1 MDNLI
6 NSFEG
11 LNTTSADT
19 NTHSGTTSRYRAK
32 RQQHQQHA
40 RTKSSPGS
48 IKRNQSIRRHSRTL
62 STHYDSSNPYQD
74 ASTSFAQLSMGRRT
88 EGTSSSKPRPKS
100 YVEPSR
106 TQTQA
111 PRYAAPADNQYPSHS
126 RSHSQTGH
134 GPRATFRPHHHRS
147 KSHTSPASRFEL
159 RPQSHHE
166 TYTYLPDVPPP
177 QFDEPSFSWMEE
189 AENQLNDL
197 QSKYK
202 PEPMAASTSL
212 SWQIPD
218 DSHFLTSVAVHESS
232 PLIAVGSGGKE
243 NNLFVYETTQDKGLI
258 HHQTISL
265 PAIHGLKWLSP
276 SQQVADL
283 GNILATSHSNGLAHL
298 VLLPDCY
305 SSDPA
310 EILKRFNHKH
320 HVSMKDTLSTRIK
333 HIELTTPAW
342 RSSVSSSLATL
353 YSQHLFLWD
362 PSRGDTPVLTRKVKR
377 AEAFSLSPFQDGQVA
392 AACGKYTSLLDLRA
406 KSGSVNLLAGN
417 TNLAAYS
424 PMNSNL
430 LATAHSDTS
439 GLQDNCV
446 RIWDSRHTAGPLHK
460 LEGHTDQIRSLEW
473 SKFNPCELHTSSN
486 DGSLRLWNIGRQQQQ
501 DAKPKPSLEVF
512 SGDLSAQWDEQKAS
526 AQWLP
531 RSARQMQQR
540 GLAFNVAPLN
550 IQKKDKQK
558 PALYSSSVIAKT
570 PHAAVASASFMP
582 TGSLQPSVVT
592 VDSYG
597 ALGIHSLPSAT
608 PYSAEPEAPARTL
621 TARMSVQSFASTD
634 MSSDFTEAEM
644 SSASDTSPM
653 ASPSMSG
660 SATFQQQQP
669 LSSSNDSPVKACIPA
684 TYETSVSSSYI
695 PPLQIKK
702 RVPSGP
708 RPETSSHIRRP
719 SRESRNM
726 LPELD
731 LDFDFGLA

>member
-1 MDNLI
+1 MNNLV
-6 NSFEG
+6 NSLDSLSIE
-11 LNTTSADT
+11 DT
-19 NTHSGTTSRYRAK
+19 QIHSRYRAK
-32 RQQHQQHA
+32 RHHV

-48 IKRNQSIRRHSRTL
+48 IKRNQSIRRHSRAL
-62 STHYDSSNPYQD
+62 SSHYDHSNPYQD
-74 ASTSFAQLSMGRRT
+74 AASSYAQLSMNRRST
-88 EGTSSSKPRPKS
+88 NKEAKPRPKS
-100 YVEPSR
+100 YVEPRVAS
-106 TQTQA
+106 TQ
-111 PRYAAPADNQYPSHS
+111 RNQSHS
-126 RSHSQTGH
+126 RSLSQTGNQP
-134 GPRATFRPHHHRS
+134 GPSYSHHRS
-147 KSHTSPASRFEL
+147 KSHTSPPKRFEL
-159 RPQSHHE
+159 RPQSAHE
-166 TYTYLPDVPPP
+166 TYIYQPDAPSPL
-177 QFDEPSFSWMEE
+177 FDEPSFSWMQE
-189 AENQLNDL
+189 AEHQLQDL
-197 QSKYK
+197 QSKYS
-202 PEPMAASTSL
+202 PEPMTAKTSL
-212 SWQIPD
+212 AWQIPD
-218 DSHFLTSVAVHESS
+218 ESHYLTSVAVHESS

-333 HIELTTPAW
+333 HLELTTPAW

-377 AEAFSLSPFQDGQVA
+377 AEAFSLSPFQDGHAA

-417 TNLAAYS
+417 TTLAAFS
-424 PMNSNL
+424 PMNANL
-430 LATAHSDTS
+430 LATGHSDSS

-446 RIWDSRHTAGPLHK
+446 RIWDCRHTSGPVHK

-486 DGSLRLWNIGRQQQQ
+486 DGSLRLWNIGRQQEM
-501 DAKPKPSLEVF
+501 KKPSLEVF
-512 SGDLSAQWDEQKAS
+512 SGDLSAQWDEQKAN

-531 RSARQMQQR
+531 KSARMMQQR
-540 GLAFNVAPLN
+540 GLAFKVAPLN
-550 IQKKDKQK
+550 IQKKDKKEKK
-558 PALYSSSVIAKT
+558 PASYSSSVIAKT

-582 TGSLQPSVVT
+582 TGSMHPSVVT

-597 ALGIHSLPSAT
+597 SLGIHSLPSAT
-608 PYSAEPEAPARTL
+608 PYSVEPEIGRTL

-634 MSSDFTEAEM
+634 MSSDFTEADM

-653 ASPSMSG
+653 TSPSLAEVS
-660 SATFQQQQP
+660 TFGTYE
-669 LSSSNDSPVKACIPA
+669 SPIKASIPEA
-684 TYETSVSSSYI
+684 HPSTYETSVSSSYI

-708 RPETSSHIRRP
+708 RHMRVP
-719 SRESRNM
+719 SYNRNM
-726 LPELD
+726 LPEID
-731 LDFDFGLA
+731 LDFDFGLTA

>member
-1 MDNLI
+1 METL
-6 NSFEG
+6 
-11 LNTTSADT
+11 
-19 NTHSGTTSRYRAK
+19 THSLGDLSLSTSRYRAK
-32 RQQHQQHA
+32 RHH
-40 RTKSSPGS
+40 RTKSASS

-62 STHYDSSNPYQD
+62 STYDSSNPYTD
-74 ASTSFAQLSMGRRT
+74 PSSSYAQLAMGRR
-88 EGTSSSKPRPKS
+88 EAKPRPKS
-100 YVEPSR
+100 YAEPTS
-106 TQTQA
+106 
-111 PRYAAPADNQYPSHS
+111 SS
-126 RSHSQTGH
+126 
-134 GPRATFRPHHHRS
+134 RPHHHRS
-147 KSHTSPASRFEL
+147 KSHTNPRLRFEL
-159 RPQSHHE
+159 RAQTHE
-166 TYTYLPDVPPP
+166 SYSYLPDEPSPC
-177 QFDEPSFSWMEE
+177 FDQPSFSWLEE
-189 AENQLNDL
+189 AESQLSEL
-197 QSKYK
+197 TRKYT
-202 PEPMAASTSL
+202 PEPMAASQSL
-212 SWQIPD
+212 SWTIPD
-218 DSHFLTSVAVHESS
+218 ESHYLTSVAVHESS

-243 NNLFVYETTQDKGLI
+243 NNLFVYETTHDKGLI

-333 HIELTTPAW
+333 HLELTTPAW

-392 AACGKYTSLLDLRA
+392 AACGKYTSLVDLRA
-406 KSGSVNLLAGN
+406 KSGSVNLLAAN
-417 TNLAAYS
+417 TSLAAYS

-430 LATAHSDTS
+430 LATAHSDSS

-460 LEGHTDQIRSLEW
+460 LEGHSDQIRSLEW

-486 DGSLRLWNIGRQQQQ
+486 DGSLRLWNIGRQQET
-501 DAKPKPSLEVF
+501 KPAPKLEVY

-531 RSARQMQQR
+531 KSARQMQQR

-550 IQKKDKQK
+550 IQKKDMKDRK
-558 PALYSSSVIAKT
+558 LYSSSVIAKT

-582 TGSLQPSVVT
+582 TGSMHPSVVT

-597 ALGIHSLPSAT
+597 SLGIHALPSAT
-608 PYSAEPEAPARTL
+608 PYAAEPEGRTL

-634 MSSDFTEAEM
+634 MSSDFTEADL

-653 ASPSMSG
+653 ASPSLAN
-660 SATFQQQQP
+660 SATF
-669 LSSSNDSPVKACIPA
+669 DSPVKSAFDAHPA

-708 RPETSSHIRRP
+708 RPETHVRRSSRDA
-719 SRESRNM
+719 RNL

-731 LDFDFGLA
+731 LDFDFGLTA

>member
-1 MDNLI
+1 MDALV
-6 NSFEG
+6 NSFED
-11 LNTTSADT
+11 LNTS
-19 NTHSGTTSRYRAK
+19 HTTSRYRAK
-32 RQQHQQHA
+32 QHHA

-74 ASTSFAQLSMGRRT
+74 ASTSYAQLSMGRRT
-88 EGTSSSKPRPKS
+88 EGSSTKPRPKS
-100 YVEPSR
+100 YVEPSH

-111 PRYAAPADNQYPSHS
+111 HYATDSHHPSHS

-134 GPRATFRPHHHRS
+134 GPRATFRHHHHRS
-147 KSHTSPASRFEL
+147 KSHTNPRSRFEL

-166 TYTYLPDVPPP
+166 TYTYLPDDPSP
-177 QFDEPSFSWMEE
+177 QFDEPNFSWMEE
-189 AENQLNDL
+189 AENQLSEL

-218 DSHFLTSVAVHESS
+218 ESHHLTSVAVHESS

-320 HVSMKDTLSTRIK
+320 HVSIKDTLSTRIK
-333 HIELTTPAW
+333 HLELTTPAW

-417 TNLAAYS
+417 TNLCAYS

-430 LATAHSDTS
+430 LATAHSDVS
-439 GLQDNCV
+439 GLQENCV

-486 DGSLRLWNIGRQQQQ
+486 DGSLRLWNIGRQQETK
-501 DAKPKPSLEVF
+501 ARPSLEVY
-512 SGDLSAQWDEQKAS
+512 SGDLAAQWDEQKAS

-550 IQKKDKQK
+550 IQKKEKKEKK

-582 TGSLQPSVVT
+582 TGSMHPSVVT

-597 ALGIHSLPSAT
+597 SLGIHSMPSAT
-608 PYSAEPEAPARTL
+608 PYNTEPETPRTL

-634 MSSDFTEAEM
+634 MSSDFTEADM

-653 ASPSMSG
+653 TSPSMASA
-660 SATFQQQQP
+660 ATFQ
-669 LSSSNDSPVKACIPA
+669 SSYDSPVKACIPEARPA
-684 TYETSVSSSYI
+684 TYETSVSSSFI

-708 RPETSSHIRRP
+708 RPEGSHVRRP

-731 LDFDFGLA
+731 LDFDFGLTA